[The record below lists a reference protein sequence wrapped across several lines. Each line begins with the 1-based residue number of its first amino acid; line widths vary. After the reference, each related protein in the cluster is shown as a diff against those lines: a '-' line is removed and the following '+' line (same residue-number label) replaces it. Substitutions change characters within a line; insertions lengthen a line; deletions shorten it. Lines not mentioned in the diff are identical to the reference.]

1 MGETRPKP
9 AQGELMPGT
18 LDMLILKTLS
28 RGAMHG
34 YSIAQFIQQ
43 ASRDVLRV
51 EEGAL
56 YPALHR
62 LEVRGLLKA
71 EWGTSD
77 NNRRAKFYTLTAVG
91 RRELDE
97 EAAYWDRV
105 AAAVT
110 RAMHTSAPR
119 TFAASRR
126 AFARCSADSASSAIS
141 TKSWRFTSRCARPT
155 TAAAVPRRPTRA
167 TRRGAASAT

>member
-1 MGETRPKP
+1 MGETSNE
-9 AQGELMPGT
+9 GELLPGT
-18 LDMLILKTLS
+18 LDMLILKAVT

-34 YSIAQFIQQ
+34 YGIAQFIQQ
-43 ASRDVLRV
+43 ASREVLRV

-77 NNRRAKFYTLTAVG
+77 NNRRAKFYKLTAAG
-91 RRELDE
+91 RRELDT
-97 EAAYWDRV
+97 EAAYWSRV

-110 RAMHTSAPR
+110 RVMQ
-119 TFAASRR
+119 
-126 AFARCSADSASSAIS
+126 
-141 TKSWRFTSRCARPT
+141 
-155 TAAAVPRRPTRA
+155 TA
-167 TRRGAASAT
+167 